1 MSPRRGWLTPEARAT
16 LEAVWA
22 KLAAPGMCNPATE
35 TPCVDGP
42 PTQEAIDTDTRSSA
56 QRQHDGLLAGLRAL
70 LASGEPGQH
79 NGLPASIVVTTTL
92 GELEAA
98 AGRGLTGGGSMLPMS
113 DVIRLGRHAR
123 HYLAIFGQG
132 KALALYHTKRL
143 ASPAQRI
150 VLYAKDRGCS
160 APGCTVPGYYSEVHH
175 VIGYTQCRCTDV
187 NNLTFGC
194 GTQHG
199 IIQPG
204 KWSTRKNARGDT
216 EWIPPPHLDR
226 PTTNQHLLAFR
237 EALTSRG

>member
-56 QRQHDGLLAGLRAL
+56 QRQHDGLL
-70 LASGEPGQH
+70 
-79 NGLPASIVVTTTL
+79 
-92 GELEAA
+92 
-98 AGRGLTGGGSMLPMS
+98 
-113 DVIRLGRHAR
+113 
-123 HYLAIFGQG
+123 
-132 KALALYHTKRL
+132 
-143 ASPAQRI
+143 
-150 VLYAKDRGCS
+150 
-160 APGCTVPGYYSEVHH
+160 
-175 VIGYTQCRCTDV
+175 
-187 NNLTFGC
+187 
-194 GTQHG
+194 HG

-237 EALTSRG
+237 EALTS